1 MMDLG
6 HTPMQSLPWL
16 GRRVAPIEACY
27 IHRPYLIYGYMRPLC
42 TYDIKTPQ
50 TKLNTPL
57 MFMPWDVIYYH
68 GGDGG
73 L

>member
-1 MMDLG
+1 
-6 HTPMQSLPWL
+6 
-16 GRRVAPIEACY
+16 
-27 IHRPYLIYGYMRPLC
+27 MRPLC

-68 GGDGG
+68 GGYREIVFYKAVWD
-73 L
+73 LNITQIYYYIMVLYIVLESLF